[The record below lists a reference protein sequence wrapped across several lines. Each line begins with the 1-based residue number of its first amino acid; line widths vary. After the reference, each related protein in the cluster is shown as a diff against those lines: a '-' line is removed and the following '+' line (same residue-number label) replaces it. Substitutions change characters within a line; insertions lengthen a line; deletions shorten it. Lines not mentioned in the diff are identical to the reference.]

1 MKDLKTASFA
11 QWAAL
16 AGRAALGLVFAWAG
30 FLKAAAPAEEFAYA
44 IETYRLFPAWTAT
57 LASLTVP
64 WAEIY
69 LGLLLAAG
77 LFTRITAGLTGA
89 LIVFFQVLLAQAMV
103 RGLPIT
109 SCGCF
114 GTAKSNPIEVEL
126 GLNFILLALA
136 FLAWSRG
143 RDLLSLDGAIEA
155 LPSGGGEK
163 EKP

>member
-1 MKDLKTASFA
+1 MKTLKAASFA

-16 AGRAALGLVFAWAG
+16 AGRAALCLVLAWAG

-44 IETYRLFPAWTAT
+44 IETYRLFPSWMAT

-69 LGLLLAAG
+69 LGLLLFLG
-77 LFTRITAGLTGA
+77 LFTRLSAALTGA
-89 LIVFFQVLLAQAMV
+89 LLLFFQLLLGQAML

-114 GTAKSNPIEVEL
+114 GTARSNPIGVEL
-126 GLNFILLALA
+126 GLNFLLMALA

-143 RDLLSLDGAIEA
+143 RDLLSLDGAIES
-155 LPSGGGEK
+155 LPSGGGGK
-163 EKP
+163 ERS